1 MGGCLSSPE
10 QKLFEAS
17 QFGQLNIVE
26 GLLKKP
32 VDINAK
38 VGPDG
43 KNALTAAATNGEH
56 AIVKLLLEHGAELE
70 GKCRGGTALKFAI
83 MGSHCKTVELLINA
97 KANIE
102 TRDEDNQTPL
112 IMACIVGNV
121 EIATLL
127 IDKGADIDAEQSKGW
142 NALYWATSCKNQDC
156 IDLLVSKGAVAE
168 NKA

>member
-1 MGGCLSSPE
+1 MGACLSSSPE

-17 QFGQLNIVE
+17 EFGQLNIVE

-43 KNALTAAATNGEH
+43 KNALIAAATNGNH

-70 GKCRGGTALKFAI
+70 GKCAGRTALMCAI
-83 MGSHCKTVELLINA
+83 MRTQCETVELLHA

-102 TRDEDNQTPL
+102 TRNEDNQTPL
-112 IMACIVGNV
+112 ISACIVGNV

-127 IDKGADIDAEQSKGW
+127 IDTGADIDAEQSKGW